1 MKEKSYV
8 LIDTDNDGKISSED
22 IDNSNKILDLKEK
35 GSKFSNQTKMAWV
48 ALFGILFLTA
58 LLFFPFIDIERVKA
72 IAEFISMLYISL
84 SGIVATYMGVSAW
97 VYQKNKDPQQPQP

>member
-8 LIDTDNDGKISSED
+8 LIDTDGDGKIGTED
-22 IDNSNKILDLKEK
+22 IDNSNKIQELKEK
-35 GSKFSNQTKMAWV
+35 GSKFSNQTKMAWI
-48 ALFGILFLTA
+48 ALAGIILLTA
-58 LLFFPFIDIERVKA
+58 ALFFPFIEIERVKA

-97 VYQKNKDPQQPQP
+97 VYQKNKETQQ

>member
-8 LIDTDNDGKISSED
+8 LIDVDNDGKISTED
-22 IDNSNKILDLKEK
+22 IDNSNKIRDLKEK
-35 GSKFSNQTKMAWV
+35 DSKFSNQTKMAWI
-48 ALFGILFLTA
+48 ALVGILFLSAA
-58 LLFFPFIDIERVKA
+58 LFSPFIDIDRVKA

-97 VYQKNKDPQQPQP
+97 VYQKNKDPQQ

>member
-1 MKEKSYV
+1 MKGKSYV

-22 IDNSNKILDLKEK
+22 IDNSNKILDLQEK
-35 GSKFSNQTKMAWV
+35 GSKFSNQTKMAWISLAGMLV
-48 ALFGILFLTA
+48 LTA
-58 LLFFPFIDIERVKA
+58 VLFFPFIDVERVKA

-97 VYQKNKDPQQPQP
+97 VYQKNKDANSN

>member
-8 LIDTDNDGKISSED
+8 LIDTDGDGKIGTED
-22 IDNSNKILDLKEK
+22 IDNSNKIQELKEK
-35 GSKFSNQTKMAWV
+35 GSKFSNQTKMAWI
-48 ALFGILFLTA
+48 ALAGIILLTA
-58 LLFFPFIDIERVKA
+58 ALFFPFIEIERVKA

-97 VYQKNKDPQQPQP
+97 VYQKNKETHQ

>member
-8 LIDTDNDGKISSED
+8 LIDADGDGKISTEDLNTSE
-22 IDNSNKILDLKEK
+22 KILDLKEK
-35 GSKFSNQTKMAWV
+35 DAKFSSQTKMAWIS
-48 ALFGILFLTA
+48 LFGMLFLTF
-58 LLFFPFIDIERVKA
+58 LLFTPYIDIDRVKA

-97 VYQKNKDPQQPQP
+97 VYQKNKES